1 MRLIITADWHLR
13 FTRPVCRNDKN
24 WIDTQ
29 KKALRQIEDYAY
41 RNKADVMVVGDIFH
55 TSMDTNFEC
64 IRMVQ
69 DMAIRLSERDLGLFI
84 LCGNHDLPY
93 HSSKNIDKSAVGVL
107 LNSNNIFPIESY
119 SFDFSAKNFDEK
131 NEDKEFVFIHT
142 LAFKDKKSM
151 PPMIIGGTT
160 ADELKKRYP
169 NAKWIFL
176 GDNHHSWQRDI
187 NGTHILNPG
196 CIIRQVSDM
205 KDYECGVFYVDTD
218 IDRISFLPITD
229 DVELVDTSYIEERDE
244 RIEEIERF
252 TERLKKN
259 EDLTFDFE
267 DNIRKALLSVG
278 DLNIKRLVEKFVG
291 IT

>member
-13 FTRPVCRNDKN
+13 STRPICRNDKN
-24 WIDTQ
+24 WIETQ
-29 KKALRQIEDYAY
+29 KKALAQIEEYAY
-41 RNKADVMVVGDIFH
+41 ENKADVMVVGDIFH

-69 DMAIRLSERDLGLFI
+69 DMAIRLGKRDLGLYI

-93 HSSKNIDKSAVGVL
+93 HSSKNIDKSAVGIL
-107 LNSNNIFPIESY
+107 LNSNNINTIESY
-119 SFDFSAKNFDEK
+119 DNRFSAKNFDEE

-142 LAFKDKKSM
+142 LAFEDIKAM
-151 PPMIIGGTT
+151 PPMIIGGVT
-160 ADELKKRYP
+160 ADELKQQNP

-176 GDNHHSWQRDI
+176 GDNHHSWRRDI
-187 NGTHILNPG
+187 KGTHILNPG
-196 CIIRQVSDM
+196 CIIRQVADM
-205 KDYECGVFYVDTD
+205 KDYECGVFYVNTEAE
-218 IDRISFLPITD
+218 RITFLPIKD
-229 DVELVDTSYIEERDE
+229 DVELVDTSYIEERDDKLE
-244 RIEEIERF
+244 KIEKF

-267 DNIRKALLSVG
+267 DNIRKALMSVE
-278 DLNIKRLVEKFVG
+278 DSNVKRLVEKFVG